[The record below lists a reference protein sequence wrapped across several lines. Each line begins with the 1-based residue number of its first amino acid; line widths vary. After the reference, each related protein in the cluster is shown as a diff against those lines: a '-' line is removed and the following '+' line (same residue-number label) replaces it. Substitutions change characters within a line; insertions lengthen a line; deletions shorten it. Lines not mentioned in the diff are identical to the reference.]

1 MVEAEEDG
9 FGVSCKRGRREYMED
24 RYTAGDNLRGEHKL
38 VRKKIFFILKKK
50 LFKGFW
56 FGIECFLF

>member
-1 MVEAEEDG
+1 VVEAEEDG

-50 LFKGFW
+50 TF
-56 FGIECFLF
+56 